1 MASRATMVRL
11 SLALLVLAGWALAA
25 SPAMAQAGVP
35 CPASGVSVTRS
46 NGTTVRYMGPDPSD
60 PNLCLSTVNG
70 TPSRLLFSL
79 FGVPPNMPPGVV
91 ADAHTALST
100 VLAGSAG
107 TQASFTTRMLDNGY
121 MSPTGQV
128 QWRITCVNQGTDPV
142 TVGGTT
148 YQAIKVQ
155 RDTAVTT
162 VGRGVAYH
170 SVSHSWIDPKTG
182 VVLKYD
188 YHVIAGSAPPVQP
201 WVATAITL

>member
-1 MASRATMVRL
+1 MASRATIVRL

-25 SPAMAQAGVP
+25 SPAMAQAAVP
-35 CPASGVSVTRS
+35 CPASGVSVTHS
-46 NGTTVRYMGPDPSD
+46 DGVTVRYLGADPSD

-70 TPSRLLFSL
+70 ASSRLLFSL
-79 FGVPPNMPPGVV
+79 FGVPPNMSPGTV
-91 ADAHTALST
+91 ADARTALST
-100 VLAGSAG
+100 VLAGPAG
-107 TQASFTTRMLDNGY
+107 AQASFTTRMLDNGY
-121 MSPTGQV
+121 VSPTGQV

-155 RDTAVTT
+155 RDTRITMVSRYAS
-162 VGRGVAYH
+162 YH
-170 SVSHSWIDPKTG
+170 AVSHSWIDPKTG

-188 YHVIAGSAPPVQP
+188 FSVISGSIPPVQP